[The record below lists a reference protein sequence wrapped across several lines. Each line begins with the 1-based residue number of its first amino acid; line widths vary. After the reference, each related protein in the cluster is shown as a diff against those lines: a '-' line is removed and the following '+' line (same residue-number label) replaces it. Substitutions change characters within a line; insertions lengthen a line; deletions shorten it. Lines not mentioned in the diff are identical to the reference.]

1 MQDQITIYETSD
13 WKVKIWVLFEEENLW
28 LSQKL
33 MAELFE
39 TTPQNV
45 TLHLWNI
52 YNEKELEEKSTCKDF
67 LQVQK
72 EWNRE
77 VKRNTKMYSLET
89 IIAVWYRVNSQKA
102 TQFRIWATDK
112 LKNYILKGFA
122 IDKERFIHWSKFDA
136 RYFDEL
142 LEEIREIR
150 ASERMSYQKITDIY
164 ATSFDYSQHTAEA
177 EKFFATVQNKL
188 HFAITWNTA
197 AEIIYN
203 RVDSKKENMGLT
215 TWRKAP
221 KWKIYKSDII
231 VAKNY
236 LEKDE
241 LKDLNHIVDMYLDYA
256 EFQASRWKIMYMK
269 DWREKL
275 DAFLKFT
282 EQEILQNAWKIS
294 HEVAVA
300 LAEKEYEKFKPIQ
313 DKLYKSDFDN
323 IVIELKQQK
332 LN

>member
-13 WKVKIWVLFEEENLW
+13 GKVKIGVLFEEENLW

-39 TTPQNV
+39 TTPQNI
-45 TLHLWNI
+45 TLHLGNI

-67 LQVQK
+67 LQVRK
-72 EWNRE
+72 EGSRE
-77 VKRNTKMYSLET
+77 VKRNTKMYSLEA
-89 IIAVWYRVNSQKA
+89 IIAVGYRVNSQKA

-122 IDKERFIHWSKFDA
+122 IDKERFIHGSKFDA

-164 ATSFDYSQHTAEA
+164 ATSFDYSLHTAEA

-188 HFAITWNTA
+188 HFAITGNTA

-203 RVDSKKENMGLT
+203 RVGSEKENMGLT

-221 KWKIYKSDII
+221 KGKIYKSDVII
-231 VAKNY
+231 AKNY
-236 LEKDE
+236 LEKNE

-256 EFQASRWKIMYMK
+256 EFQASRGKIMYMK

-282 EQEILQNAWKIS
+282 EQEILQNAGKIS
-294 HEVAVA
+294 HEVAIA

-323 IVIELKQQK
+323 MVIELKQKK

>member
-39 TTPQNV
+39 TTPQNI

-77 VKRNTKMYSLET
+77 VKRNTKMYSLEA

-164 ATSFDYSQHTAEA
+164 ATSFDYSPHTQEA

-215 TWRKAP
+215 TWRK
-221 KWKIYKSDII
+221 DQ
-231 VAKNY
+231 N
-236 LEKDE
+236 EKYI
-241 LKDLNHIVDMYLDYA
+241 KVM
-256 EFQASRWKIMYMK
+256 
-269 DWREKL
+269 
-275 DAFLKFT
+275 
-282 EQEILQNAWKIS
+282 
-294 HEVAVA
+294 
-300 LAEKEYEKFKPIQ
+300 
-313 DKLYKSDFDN
+313 
-323 IVIELKQQK
+323 
-332 LN
+332 